1 MEKEELI
8 KKGGRGIDKRM
19 EEEELIKK
27 GGRGIDKKKRKRN

>member
-19 EEEELIKK
+19 EEEELIKE
-27 GGRGIDKKKRKRN
+27 GRKRN